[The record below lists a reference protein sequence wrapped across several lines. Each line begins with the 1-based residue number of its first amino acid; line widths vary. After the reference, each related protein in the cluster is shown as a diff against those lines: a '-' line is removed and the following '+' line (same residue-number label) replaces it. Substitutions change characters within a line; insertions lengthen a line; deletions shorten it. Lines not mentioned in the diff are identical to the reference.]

1 MHVYL
6 CMWCR
11 VRGCLTK
18 EMETMT
24 EKIEKKIKNYKDLE
38 ESAAF
43 IKHAVKIK
51 GISADTAVEALADI
65 VIIMLR
71 MNIKRAEEAKA
82 ALESIREGSHLAG
95 L

>member
-1 MHVYL
+1 
-6 CMWCR
+6 
-11 VRGCLTK
+11 
-18 EMETMT
+18 METMT